1 MKTRESQAPA
11 QPAESCPSSGRPGM
25 GFRTCPLVDSGI
37 QLSLEPLTYG
47 AESGLLGQAD
57 LGSDSRCVLNSFVI
71 LDK

>member
-47 AESGLLGQAD
+47 AESGAPGPGRLGFRFA
-57 LGSDSRCVLNSFVI
+57 LCT
-71 LDK
+71 